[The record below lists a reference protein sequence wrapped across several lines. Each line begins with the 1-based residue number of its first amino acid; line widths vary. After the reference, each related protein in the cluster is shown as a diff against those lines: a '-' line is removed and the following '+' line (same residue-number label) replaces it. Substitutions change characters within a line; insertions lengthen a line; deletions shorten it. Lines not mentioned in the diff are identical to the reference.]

1 MSQHAQPNGPPRRM
15 TKRDA
20 RGQEDD
26 ARRQEYAARCLAGG
40 EQLLRAFPARLDPLA
55 PERVPRRH
63 RPPRPPRA
71 PQRGTQDRSFQG
83 LGVLLLPFYWF
94 AAAGAVLMAPVE
106 ALADKLLEWMWR
118 GFGIRRLVRGRVWQ
132 GGWQSD
138 AGRFVIAV
146 RAADGR
152 GLYEND
158 NFLLTF
164 TDRRVLLLSSPR
176 SPERETPELLAE
188 YPRQVLALRSE
199 PHPARHR
206 NRVDVAFPDGSWVA
220 LAIGS
225 RDRVGDVR
233 QSLAAGSPAPGFRS

>member
-1 MSQHAQPNGPPRRM
+1 M
-15 TKRDA
+15 
-20 RGQEDD
+20 
-26 ARRQEYAARCLAGG
+26 
-40 EQLLRAFPARLDPLA
+40 
-55 PERVPRRH
+55 
-63 RPPRPPRA
+63 
-71 PQRGTQDRSFQG
+71 
-83 LGVLLLPFYWF
+83 LLLAFYWF

-146 RAADGR
+146 RAAGGR

-158 NFLLTF
+158 SFLLTF

-206 NRVDVAFPDGSWVA
+206 NRLDVAFPDGSWVA
-220 LAIGS
+220 LAVGS
-225 RDRVGDVR
+225 RDQVGEVR
-233 QSLAAGSPAPGFRS
+233 QSLAAGRPAPGFRS

>member
-1 MSQHAQPNGPPRRM
+1 M
-15 TKRDA
+15 TTAWQLLGAVDPERLVDA
-20 RGQEDD
+20 RLLVHH
-26 ARRQEYAARCLAGG
+26 AA
-40 EQLLRAFPARLDPLA
+40 QL
-55 PERVPRRH
+55 VP
-63 RPPRPPRA
+63 
-71 PQRGTQDRSFQG
+71 
-83 LGVLLLPFYWF
+83 
-94 AAAGAVLMAPVE
+94 
-106 ALADKLLEWMWR
+106 
-118 GFGIRRLVRGRVWQ
+118 RLVRGRVWQ

-158 NFLLTF
+158 SFLMAF

-206 NRVDVAFPDGSWVA
+206 NRVDLAFPDGSWVA
-220 LAIGS
+220 LAIGR
-225 RDRVGDVR
+225 RDEVPDVR
-233 QSLAAGSPAPGFRS
+233 RYLAS